1 MIGILLI
8 LALKDRIRIQS
19 ISTLNGNLALR
30 IKSSIFRTGLELDTD
45 PNPVRNITDSQRC
58 AACMKYF
65 MVKLLLMSF

>member
-1 MIGILLI
+1 MIGIFLI

-19 ISTLNGNLALR
+19 ISTRNANLALR
-30 IKSSIFRTGLELDTD
+30 IKSSIFRTGLKLDTD

-58 AACMKYF
+58 AACMKNF